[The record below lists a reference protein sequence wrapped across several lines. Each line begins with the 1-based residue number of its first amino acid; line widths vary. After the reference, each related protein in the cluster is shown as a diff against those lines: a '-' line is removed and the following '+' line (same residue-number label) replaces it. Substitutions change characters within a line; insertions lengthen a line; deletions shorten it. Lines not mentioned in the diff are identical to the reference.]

1 MKQFKSWYMLVVFAA
16 FMSALMVSVISS
28 YESQFSFLNK
38 YSFQPEFRTTSAFR
52 VSELTTQ
59 HTVDVG
65 IFPLKIYD
73 IDFQRNTFKMSA
85 YVWMIWDANAE
96 VDGTPINPPESFEIT
111 NIVDIGGFSKQELAL
126 NEIPGGKKY
135 YLMKIDGVFF
145 QNFDV
150 SRYPLDDQQLNIV
163 LEDTVWLDNELL
175 YRPDTK
181 DTRLSSEVDIQGWNI
196 TNINILAD
204 THRYDTKFG
213 LSHDTRDEAY
223 SQLTFQINIE
233 RPIQFFAIKFVFPLS
248 IILLFSLVAFWMPID
263 KFDVRIALSG
273 SALLNLIFLQQLHS
287 NGIVASQQL
296 VLIDLLYIYAYVSVI
311 LTLIDMIYSN
321 YRYLQ
326 KQDEHYI
333 VARNRWVSLG
343 HMLGLVSLVMYIV
356 IKYA

>member
-1 MKQFKSWYMLVVFAA
+1 MKKFKSWYMLVVFAT
-16 FMSALMVSVISS
+16 FMMTLMVSVISA
-28 YESQFSFLNK
+28 YQSQFSFLNK
-38 YSFQPEFRTTSAFR
+38 YTFQPEFRSTSAFR

-65 IFPLKIYD
+65 IFPLKVYD

-85 YVWMIWDANAE
+85 YVWMIWNANAE
-96 VDGTPINPPESFEIT
+96 IDGAPIKPSESFEIM
-111 NIVDIGGFSKQELAL
+111 NIVDIGSFSKQELEL
-126 NEIPGGKKY
+126 KDIPNGKKY

-163 LEDTVWLDNELL
+163 FEDTVWLDNELL
-175 YRPDTK
+175 YRPDTE
-181 DTRLSSEVDIQGWNI
+181 DTRLSSDVDIQGWNI
-196 TNINILAD
+196 TNIKIIAD

-213 LSHDTRDEAY
+213 LAHDTRDQAY

-233 RPIQFFAIKFVFPLS
+233 RPVQFFAIKFVFPLS

-287 NGIVASQQL
+287 NGIVANQQL

-326 KQDEHYI
+326 MQDEHYI
-333 VARNRWVSLG
+333 VARNRWTSMG
-343 HMLGLVSLVMYIV
+343 HMFGFVSLVTYIV
-356 IKYA
+356 ITY